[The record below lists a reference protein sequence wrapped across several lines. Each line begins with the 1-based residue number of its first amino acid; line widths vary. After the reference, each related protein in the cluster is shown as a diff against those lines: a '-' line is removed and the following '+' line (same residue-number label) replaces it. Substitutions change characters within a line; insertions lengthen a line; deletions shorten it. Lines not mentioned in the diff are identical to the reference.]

1 MGDLTKKYEFAKKKS
16 GVWKCMKKR
25 ISQRVTSALL
35 QRANSGVSNKQI
47 LQKVTRDIVQCT
59 FEEKSGFWT
68 SNKWFLNE

>member
-1 MGDLTKKYEFAKKKS
+1 
-16 GVWKCMKKR
+16 MKKR

-59 FEEKSGFWT
+59 FEEKSGF
-68 SNKWFLNE
+68 